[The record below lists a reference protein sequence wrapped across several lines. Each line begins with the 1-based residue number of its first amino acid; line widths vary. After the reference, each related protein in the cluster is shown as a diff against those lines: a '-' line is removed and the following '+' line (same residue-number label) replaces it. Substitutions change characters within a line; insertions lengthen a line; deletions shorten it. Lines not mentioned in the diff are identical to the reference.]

1 MNLDHELRQALSR
14 KTPLAGFDHRVLQ
27 RVRAGDSSERPEPRS
42 SWRRYLLPVAAS
54 TMLII
59 GGSYA
64 QRQWHQRQADERR
77 VAAERATVQ
86 VALALRIVSNKLSEV
101 QTKVQ
106 EFNQHDYP
114 AQQH

>member
-14 KTPLAGFDHRVLQ
+14 KTPPAGFDHRVLQ
-27 RVRAGDSSERPEPRS
+27 RVRTGESSEHPGPRS

-54 TMLII
+54 MMLII
-59 GGSYA
+59 GGAYA
-64 QRQWHQRQADERR
+64 QRQWDQRQADERR
-77 VAAERATVQ
+77 AAAERATVQ
-86 VALALRIVSNKLSEV
+86 VALALRIASDKLSEV

-114 AQQH
+114 TQQH